1 MTLPGGIAFERP
13 RITGC
18 AEDDAGGGVA
28 LSDDARVLLISGSTR
43 NGSAN
48 TAALVT
54 AAALAPE
61 RVTPVLYGGLAD
73 LPAFNPDHDG
83 DRLPPAVAALRG
95 EIAAAAAVLF
105 CTPEYAGTLPGSL
118 KNLLDWTVGGGEIYG
133 KPAAWINVAVGGRGT
148 GAQEHLAMVLRYVG
162 AVPVAE
168 ACVHVPVPRDAT
180 GPDGTITDPVI
191 RIASGRPDSAGQART
206 GQVTGG

>member
-1 MTLPGGIAFERP
+1 
-13 RITGC
+13 
-18 AEDDAGGGVA
+18 VA
-28 LSDDARVLLISGSTR
+28 LSDNARVLLISGSTR

-83 DRLPPAVAALRG
+83 GLLPPAVAALRG
-95 EIAAAAAVLF
+95 EIGAAAAVLF

-118 KNLLDWTVGGGEIYG
+118 KNLLDWTVGGGEMYE
-133 KPAAWINVAVGGRGT
+133 KPAAWINVAAPGRGG
-148 GAQEHLAMVLRYVG
+148 GATATLASVLSYVSA
-162 AVPVAE
+162 AVIE
-168 ACVHVPVPRDAT
+168 AACRDVPVPRDAVT
-180 GPDGTITDPVI
+180 REGTVSDPGFAVAVAGI
-191 RIASGRPDSAGQART
+191 WAAVLGYLDAAS
-206 GQVTGG
+206 

>member
-1 MTLPGGIAFERP
+1 MGSQVQI
-13 RITGC
+13 
-18 AEDDAGGGVA
+18 
-28 LSDDARVLLISGSTR
+28 LLISGSTR
-43 NGSAN
+43 SGSAN
-48 TAALVT
+48 TAALRTLQAVAPGEVT
-54 AAALAPE
+54 ARMYHELAE
-61 RVTPVLYGGLAD
+61 
-73 LPAFNPDHDG
+73 LPAFNPDHE
-83 DRLPPAVAALRG
+83 PPPRPAAALR
-95 EIAAAAAVLF
+95 EQIAAADALLF

-191 RIASGRPDSAGQART
+191 RTALAAALTALAKHARAR
-206 GQVTGG
+206 